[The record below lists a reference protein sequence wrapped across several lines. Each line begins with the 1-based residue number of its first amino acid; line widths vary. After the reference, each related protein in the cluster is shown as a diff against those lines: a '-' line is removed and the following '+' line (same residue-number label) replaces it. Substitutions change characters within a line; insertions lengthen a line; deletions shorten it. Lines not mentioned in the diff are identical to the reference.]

1 MDAKK
6 YYSLESKNDVADL
19 YIFGDITSWPWL
31 ESDVSASG
39 IVNELQSLDA
49 KEINVH
55 INSYGGEVAEGLAIY
70 NTLKNSDMKVTTIC
84 DGFACSAASVIFM
97 AGDERIINEASL
109 LMIHNAWTY
118 ANGNATELRKAA
130 EDLDKITQA
139 SVNAYVSRATIS
151 EDEIKNLMDNE
162 TWITAQEAVE
172 YGFATKTEKSDD
184 GGIKQ
189 SAFAN
194 IRSAIL
200 EKTANVKPVEIAMQL
215 DDEAIA
221 EVIAERVVNLI
232 QKKEVPAEPKEPA
245 NSTGWSAFFEYKG
258 KDKMKIENLS
268 QELKEKVKQLLE
280 SAPADQ
286 KADAIMQSIE
296 MIEEAAH
303 ADLINQVVAEAERA
317 SHDAEFKKQLGLR
330 NLSQEEKK
338 FYEGFK
344 DIKQS
349 VTANQIDIIPTEI
362 IDRTLD
368 NVRKA
373 SPILKLVNMAPANV
387 KKWIV
392 ASHSGAAVWG
402 DLTDEIKGELSGTI
416 SALNIELH
424 MLSAYLVIP
433 KAIRELSME
442 FVDRYFMAILSEA
455 MQDGLVKGYL
465 DGDGKTGP
473 IGIFRQIG
481 TTNDDGTNKAKTV
494 LNNIT
499 KFSPK
504 GLASARKTL
513 TNDGLRAVDK
523 IYLICNPS
531 DEAEYVDPC
540 MYGEAMTGGYV
551 NKSFVDIEKIVD
563 ANCPKGKAAFT
574 ISGYYTMGTT
584 GVRVTE
590 YDQTKAM
597 ENADLIIANCY
608 ANGRAVDDN
617 VAVIFDVTKLEEYVI
632 NVHQTST
639 ASV

>member
-1 MDAKK
+1 
-6 YYSLESKNDVADL
+6 
-19 YIFGDITSWPWL
+19 
-31 ESDVSASG
+31 
-39 IVNELQSLDA
+39 
-49 KEINVH
+49 
-55 INSYGGEVAEGLAIY
+55 
-70 NTLKNSDMKVTTIC
+70 
-84 DGFACSAASVIFM
+84 
-97 AGDERIINEASL
+97 
-109 LMIHNAWTY
+109 
-118 ANGNATELRKAA
+118 
-130 EDLDKITQA
+130 
-139 SVNAYVSRATIS
+139 
-151 EDEIKNLMDNE
+151 
-162 TWITAQEAVE
+162 
-172 YGFATKTEKSDD
+172 
-184 GGIKQ
+184 
-189 SAFAN
+189 
-194 IRSAIL
+194 
-200 EKTANVKPVEIAMQL
+200 
-215 DDEAIA
+215 
-221 EVIAERVVNLI
+221 
-232 QKKEVPAEPKEPA
+232 
-245 NSTGWSAFFEYKG
+245 
-258 KDKMKIENLS
+258 MKIENLS

-368 NVRKA
+368 DVRKA

-504 GLASARKTL
+504 GLANVRKTL
-513 TNDGLRAVDK
+513 TNNGKRVVTKL
-523 IYLICNPS
+523 YLICNPA

-540 MYGEAMTGGYV
+540 MFGEALTGGYV
-551 NKSFVDIEKIVD
+551 NKTFIDIEKIPD
-563 ANCPKGKAAFT
+563 ANCPQGKAAFT
-574 ISGYYTMGTT
+574 IRMCGREALNTKNGEINEEYRLAIRLDTPAGKDGGKECIFSTFKWSNWTTCVSGTSLYIKNIKKPNNELYTAQELKELSIDFDVIYQLLEQQETDLTPEQTQALKELVTYYP
-584 GVRVTE
+584 VTNISVNS
-590 YDQTKAM
+590 DQLDGYTVFNYPISM
-597 ENADLIIANCY
+597 
-608 ANGRAVDDN
+608 ANGWNYVKQQLGDTRDYIYDMDAKAQDIDIQSAEAYVNSEYAV
-617 VAVIFDVTKLEEYVI
+617 ALTELEV
-632 NVHQTST
+632 
-639 ASV
+639 